1 MLKRPA
7 RAPAVLL
14 TLGLLA
20 FPTLAAAADTGISRA
35 LAAKAVE
42 LERRLGARLGVAIVD
57 TGSGET
63 ASHRSDERFP
73 LNSTFKAFACAGLL
87 ARVDAGEESPERTV
101 EFAQKDL
108 VTYSPVTEKRVGGAG
123 MTLAELCEAATATSD
138 NTAANLVLH
147 AIGGPQA
154 LTAFM
159 RSVGDG
165 ETRLDRREPDLNEA
179 APGDPRDTT
188 TPAAAAESL
197 RKLVLGT
204 ALSQPSRRRL
214 TEWLVGNTVGG
225 PLLRASLP
233 DGWRIAD
240 RTGAGGFGSRS
251 VVAVVWPP
259 DRAPLVA
266 AVYLTGTAASMTDRN
281 RAIAEIGELIVETV
295 GRQ

>member
-1 MLKRPA
+1 
-7 RAPAVLL
+7 
-14 TLGLLA
+14 
-20 FPTLAAAADTGISRA
+20 
-35 LAAKAVE
+35 
-42 LERRLGARLGVAIVD
+42 
-57 TGSGET
+57 
-63 ASHRSDERFP
+63 
-73 LNSTFKAFACAGLL
+73 
-87 ARVDAGEESPERTV
+87 
-101 EFAQKDL
+101 
-108 VTYSPVTEKRVGGAG
+108 
-123 MTLAELCEAATATSD
+123 
-138 NTAANLVLH
+138 
-147 AIGGPQA
+147 
-154 LTAFM
+154 M